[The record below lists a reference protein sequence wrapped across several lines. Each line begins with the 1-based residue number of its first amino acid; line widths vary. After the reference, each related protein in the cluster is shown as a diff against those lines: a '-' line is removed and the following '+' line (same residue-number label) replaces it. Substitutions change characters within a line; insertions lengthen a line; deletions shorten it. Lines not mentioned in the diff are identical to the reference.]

1 MTSHTKDSIRAETEY
16 RREQLSRSRPKK
28 RSRHK
33 EPKEKMLMQPTSD
46 LSSKDDSAIRRIVAD
61 IEDAFNDND
70 PDALVPHIAPDA
82 IIVNPRGTVMRGPA
96 EVEASVRPLLVGG
109 ALRDAT
115 AHYRLTDITSLAPD
129 VVVARKSAWSNPQQ
143 ADEGAPPQMNALYVF
158 AKRAG
163 TCWVLRRQNTA
174 IGG

>member
-1 MTSHTKDSIRAETEY
+1 MNLHTNDAIRADTEY
-16 RREQLSRSRPKK
+16 RREQLSRSWPKR

-33 EPKEKMLMQPTSD
+33 KRKKKLMKQPTSD
-46 LSSKDDSAIRRIVAD
+46 LSSKDDSAIRRVVAD

-70 PDALVPHIAPDA
+70 PDALVRHIATDA
-82 IIVNPRGTVMRGPA
+82 IIVNPLGTVMRGPD

-115 AHYRLTDITSLAPD
+115 AHYRLTDIISLAPD

-143 ADEGAPPQMNALYVF
+143 ADDGAPPQMNALYVF

-163 TCWVLRRQNTA
+163 A
-174 IGG
+174 GGCCGVRTPR